1 MEARDIIHANRIG
14 NLEGKDAKVAEFVR
28 LFNEKYAEPQVIMHV
43 ELSPSEQRFF
53 QLHNERKI
61 CPLPP
66 EDEEEYQRLLDEW
79 SQVILAFFIIMGY
92 TYNYYWQMNKERKQ
106 RFQNVVSSLEEAK
119 DELTDIQAEELDALD
134 ALPEGLQMSSRGDKM
149 QEWIDFID
157 DTISSIDAV
166 IMDIETQTTQK

>member
-1 MEARDIIHANRIG
+1 
-14 NLEGKDAKVAEFVR
+14 
-28 LFNEKYAEPQVIMHV
+28 
-43 ELSPSEQRFF
+43 
-53 QLHNERKI
+53 
-61 CPLPP
+61 
-66 EDEEEYQRLLDEW
+66 
-79 SQVILAFFIIMGY
+79 
-92 TYNYYWQMNKERKQ
+92 MNKERKQ

>member
-1 MEARDIIHANRIG
+1 
-14 NLEGKDAKVAEFVR
+14 
-28 LFNEKYAEPQVIMHV
+28 
-43 ELSPSEQRFF
+43 
-53 QLHNERKI
+53 
-61 CPLPP
+61 
-66 EDEEEYQRLLDEW
+66 
-79 SQVILAFFIIMGY
+79 
-92 TYNYYWQMNKERKQ
+92 MNKERKQ

-119 DELTDIQAEELDALD
+119 DELTDIQAEEMDALD